1 MTIATTISPPVPAT
15 FRRFLRAFLVLIF
28 AVIAPSR
35 AWAADPTSKPA
46 GVTDPTA
53 PLTVHVISGSK
64 EYESEASLK
73 PFLAELE
80 KHYRVTITASWGTD
94 GAETLENID
103 ALKNADV
110 LLIFARRMKLPEDQM
125 KPIRAHWEAGR
136 PIVGIRTASHAFQ
149 KPDNDV
155 FDRQILGGSHQSH
168 WADEPVKVTNQPD
181 QAGHPVLRAV
191 GPFVSRKLYKRA
203 DLLKDVI
210 VLQTGDNGKDTQP
223 VTLTRMHNGGRILYT
238 SLGVPE
244 DFKDDNF
251 RRLLI
256 NALFWTTH
264 RDLERMKK

>member
-1 MTIATTISPPVPAT
+1 MTIATTPVPAT

-35 AWAADPTSKPA
+35 AWPADPPPKPV
-46 GVTDPTA
+46 GVTDPAA
-53 PLTVHVISGSK
+53 PMTVHVISGSK

-73 PFLAELE
+73 PFLADLE
-80 KHYRVTITASWGTD
+80 KRYRVTFTASWGSD
-94 GAETLENID
+94 GGETLENLD
-103 ALKNADV
+103 ALGNADV
-110 LLIFARRMKLPEDQM
+110 LLLFARRMKLPEDQM
-125 KPIRAHWEAGR
+125 KVIRAHWEAGR

-149 KPDNDV
+149 KPDNDI
-155 FDRQILGGSHQSH
+155 FDHQVLGGSHQSH
-168 WADEPVKVTNQPD
+168 WADEPVKVTHQPD
-181 QAGHPVLRAV
+181 QAGHPVLRDV
-191 GPFVSRKLYKRA
+191 GPFVSRKLYKRG

-223 VTLTRMHNGGRILYT
+223 VTLTRVHNGGRIVYT

-256 NALFWTTH
+256 NALFWTAQ

>member
-1 MTIATTISPPVPAT
+1 MTIATIIRPPIPVI
-15 FRRFLRAFLVLIF
+15 FRRFLRAFLVLIC
-28 AVIAPSR
+28 AVIARSP
-35 AWAADPTSKPA
+35 AVAADPPA
-46 GVTDPTA
+46 KAVEVVDPAA
-53 PLTVHVISGSK
+53 PLAVHVISGSK
-64 EYESEASLK
+64 EYQSEASLK
-73 PFLAELE
+73 PFLADLE
-80 KHYRVTITASWGTD
+80 MHYRVTVTASWGTD
-94 GAETLENID
+94 GGSTLENLD

-110 LLIFARRMKLPEDQM
+110 LLIFSRRMKLPEDQM

-181 QAGHPVLRAV
+181 QAGHPVLRGV
-191 GPFVSRKLYKRA
+191 GPFVSRKLYKRG
-203 DLLKDVI
+203 DLSKDVI

-223 VTLTRMHNGGRILYT
+223 VTLTRVHNGARIVYT

-251 RRLLI
+251 RRLLM

-264 RDLERMKK
+264 RDPERMKK